1 MIGAW
6 QLSNYMT
13 NSVTVRYLLLCEV
26 VEVVKNVWR
35 KTIDPDQPIRY
46 DGIYPAIG
54 RIP

>member
-1 MIGAW
+1 
-6 QLSNYMT
+6 MT
-13 NSVTVRYLLLCEV
+13 TYIPIFSQKRIQVLFLQSSKIAFSET
-26 VEVVKNVWR
+26 